1 MKDGLVFS
9 GQKKRLE
16 KRSWFQWLYVLSAL
30 NFFINIV
37 YGKLL

>member
-16 KRSWFQWLYVLSAL
+16 KHNRCQWLHMFSAL